1 MRNETVGI
9 LPNKIFYLMLSASM
23 NLQFEIVFLGK
34 LQLFN
39 NRIIRLR
46 KSIMWPRSYFLHKID
61 QVTQIIILDTLL

>member
-1 MRNETVGI
+1 MDMRNETVGI

-46 KSIMWPRSYFLHKID
+46 KSIMWPRLEVIFCIKLIRLHKSSF
-61 QVTQIIILDTLL
+61 